1 MGNANG
7 RKSYP
12 TDGVTESSEQP
23 FDAVDFGLMLLTATV
38 PPHWPWAVALAI
50 TTVAR
55 RSPRVASYL
64 CKELGIDPGQAPAW
78 LLPGATALVQTAH
91 GEPLD
96 RAATEPLDRAA
107 TLGGLA
113 SADATAPATDSLAA
127 SLARLPKR
135 VDLLKLPLHTSSTAI
150 PLGVGADG
158 VTVWADVASD
168 TYHVGLYGQ
177 TGAGKDT
184 LLRCWFVM
192 LARRNAPSA
201 VQFAFLDGKG
211 DWLVPQL
218 ATLGHMF
225 SPPAGGYGK
234 QGDANILAAVQRI
247 DAEAQ
252 RRQQVIQAAGC
263 ISRDAYIARTGAT
276 MPLLVVVATDVMTSV
291 AGEVESLL
299 IALVSKARSL
309 GIRVV
314 VSMQS
319 PTKQDTRWR
328 GNLST
333 VLAGALQA
341 ASQDEPALGVPVK
354 DVRYRPSQLP
364 PPSKRP
370 GVFVGRVG
378 GQQVLLQAPWLS
390 DAAFEAQV
398 GMLPTRPH
406 QGAKADDADKHQGA
420 KADDADYLAS
430 LLADASLPESGN
442 ETEPRYS
449 SFTACTSDVTSLP
462 EPSLPALT
470 GAEIALVTKLLV
482 TGVSPSDAA
491 KKLPGYSP
499 KLYKQFKAKV
509 QAVADL
515 LAGSDAKADA
525 EDMDAPGG
533 PSLPDAFNF

>member
-1 MGNANG
+1 M
-7 RKSYP
+7 P
-12 TDGVTESSEQP
+12 ESSDQP
-23 FDAVDFGLMLLTATV
+23 FDAVDFGLMLATATI
-38 PPHWPWAVALAI
+38 PPHWPWGVALAI

-64 CKELGIDPGQAPAW
+64 CKELGIEPSSAPAW
-78 LLPGATALVQTAH
+78 LLPGATALVTTAQ
-91 GEPLD
+91 G
-96 RAATEPLDRAA
+96 EPLDRAA

-113 SADATAPATDSLAA
+113 GSDAAAPATDSLAA

-135 VDLLKLPLHTSSTAI
+135 VELLTLPLHKSPTAI

-158 VTVWADVASD
+158 VTVWADLAAD
-168 TYHVGLYGQ
+168 TYHLGLYGQ

-184 LLRCWFVM
+184 LLRCWFTV
-192 LARRNAPSA
+192 LARRNRPDA
-201 VQFAFLDGKG
+201 VQFSILDGKG

-225 SPPAGGYGK
+225 IAPAGGYGAA
-234 QGDANILAAVQRI
+234 GDKAILAAVKAI
-247 DAEAQ
+247 DTEAQ
-252 RRQQVIQAAGC
+252 RRQQAIQAAGC

-276 MPLLVVVATDVMTSV
+276 MPLLVVIATDVMTSV
-291 AGEVESLL
+291 AGEVEALL

-354 DVRYRPSQLP
+354 DLRFRPSQLP
-364 PPSKRP
+364 PPSKRA

-378 GQQVLLQAPWLS
+378 GQQVLVQAPYLS

-398 GMLPTRPH
+398 GMLPAAPSMQRSS
-406 QGAKADDADKHQGA
+406 DDSA
-420 KADDADYLAS
+420 
-430 LLADASLPESGN
+430 LLAALLDQDTVATMLPTSNAVASAVTALES
-442 ETEPRYS
+442 
-449 SFTACTSDVTSLP
+449 AVTP
-462 EPSLPALT
+462 VAPVDTTALT
-470 GAEIALVTKLLV
+470 PAETAHIAALLA
-482 TGVSPSDAA
+482 T
-491 KKLPGYSP
+491 LPRSEVVKRMGGNGRNYG
-499 KLYKQFKAKV
+499 KVKAKV
-509 QAVADL
+509 AAVETL
-515 LAGSDAKADA
+515 LAGSERKADA
-525 EDMDAPGG
+525 DDLDAPGG
-533 PSLPDAFNF
+533 PNLPDAFHF

>member
-1 MGNANG
+1 M
-7 RKSYP
+7 P
-12 TDGVTESSEQP
+12 ESEQP
-23 FDAVDFGLMLLTATV
+23 FDAVDFGLMLATATL
-38 PPHWPWAVALAI
+38 PPHWPWAVVLAV
-50 TTVAR
+50 TTIAR
-55 RSPRVASYL
+55 RSPRVAAYL
-64 CKELGIDPGQAPAW
+64 CNELGIEPGQAPAW
-78 LLPGATALVQTAH
+78 LLPGATALTTVSAQ
-91 GEPLD
+91 E
-96 RAATEPLDRAA
+96 ATPQNGA

-113 SADATAPATDSLAA
+113 GSDTAAPGTASLAA

-135 VDLLKLPLHTSSTAI
+135 VELLKLPLHASSTAI
-150 PLGVGADG
+150 PLGVSAEGK
-158 VTVWADVASD
+158 TVWADLASD
-168 TYHVGLYGQ
+168 TYHIGLYGQ
-177 TGAGKDT
+177 TGAGKDN
-184 LLRCWFVM
+184 LLRCWFTL
-192 LARRNAPSA
+192 LARRNTPGV

-234 QGDANILAAVQRI
+234 QGDAAILAAVQRI

-263 ISRDAYIARTGAT
+263 ISRDAYVAKTGQP
-276 MPLLVVVATDVMTSV
+276 MPLLVVIATDVMTSV
-291 AGEVESLL
+291 AGEVEALL

-354 DVRYRPSQLP
+354 DLRFRPSQLP
-364 PPSKRP
+364 PPSKRA

-378 GQQVLLQAPWLS
+378 GQQVLLQAPYLS

-398 GMLPTRPH
+398 GMLPTTP
-406 QGAKADDADKHQGA
+406 HQGA

-515 LAGSDAKADA
+515 LAGDDDKAESKAD
-525 EDMDAPGG
+525 DLDAPGG

>member
-1 MGNANG
+1 M
-7 RKSYP
+7 P
-12 TDGVTESSEQP
+12 EPSEQP
-23 FDAVDFGLMLLTATV
+23 FDAVDFALMLATATV

-55 RSPRVASYL
+55 RSPRVAAYL

-78 LLPGATALVQTAH
+78 LLPGATALVQTAY

-113 SADATAPATDSLAA
+113 SADATAPATASLAA

-135 VDLLKLPLHTSSTAI
+135 VELLTLPLHKSPTAI

-158 VTVWADVASD
+158 ATVWADLATD
-168 TYHVGLYGQ
+168 TYHVGVYGQ
-177 TGAGKDT
+177 TGCGKDT

-192 LARRNAPSA
+192 LARRTAPSA
-201 VQFAFLDGKG
+201 IQFAFLDGKG

-218 ATLGHMF
+218 AGLGHMF
-225 SPPAGGYGK
+225 IAPSGGYGK
-234 QGDANILAAVQRI
+234 QGDAAILAAVQRI

-263 ISRDAYIARTGAT
+263 ISRDAYVAKTGTA

-354 DVRYRPSQLP
+354 DLRYRPSQLP

-378 GQQVLLQAPWLS
+378 GAQVLLQAPWLS

-398 GMLPTRPH
+398 GMMPTVKSF
-406 QGAKADDADKHQGA
+406 QATSAGDADL
-420 KADDADYLAS
+420 LAS
-430 LLADASLPESGN
+430 LLASNPLPESGN
-442 ETEPRYS
+442 ENEPRYP
-449 SFTACTSDVTSLP
+449 SFTACTSDVTALP
-462 EPSLPALT
+462 DASLPALT

-499 KLYKQFKAKV
+499 KLYRAYKAKV
-509 QAVADL
+509 QAVAEL
-515 LAGSDAKADA
+515 LADSKAEA

-533 PSLPDAFNF
+533 PNLPDAFNF